1 MHIQISYKKFFWINI
16 LVVIALA
23 LNLRAPITSIG
34 PMIEYIQEYYKIN
47 SALAG
52 MLTTLPLIAFGL
64 ISFFVAYFSQIKA
77 LFFALILIVFGEFIR
92 SYGGNIGLFSGVFLI
107 GAGIAIANVLLP
119 SFVKE
124 KFAKNT
130 YKIMG
135 LYGSVIGLSSIA
147 GVALSLPLLKI
158 FEVPQAM
165 FFWVILALTALVF
178 YFPHL
183 KNKRLLR
190 PKKKN
195 INRINLFLNLT
206 AWKVTIVMGLQSFLS
221 YSLFAWLSVMISE
234 KGFGIDFGS
243 NILLLSQVI
252 GMPVA
257 FLLPIAL
264 GKLRTHAKSFVIVL
278 LGFLYVLSFILVFL
292 CDVKLVLFLTA
303 IFLGFASSGVFTIS
317 LLFIAIKSS
326 NSLIAA
332 KLSAMSQGI
341 GYLIAAQ
348 APWIVGMLHDN
359 FRSFTSGF
367 IMLIIV
373 AIILNI
379 FVFLAYKAPVIK

>member
-1 MHIQISYKKFFWINI
+1 MIVQFSYKKFFWINI
-16 LVVIALA
+16 LVVITLA

-34 PMIEYIQEYYKIN
+34 PMVEHIQEYYKIN
-47 SALAG
+47 STLVG

-64 ISFFVAYFSQIKA
+64 ISFFVAYFSQIRA
-77 LFFALILIVFGEFIR
+77 LFFALILIGFGEIVR
-92 SYGGNIGLFSGVFLI
+92 SYGGNIGLFFGVFLI
-107 GAGIAIANVLLP
+107 GGGIAIANVLLP
-119 SFVKE
+119 SFIKE
-124 KFAKNT
+124 KFSSKA

-135 LYGSVIGLSSIA
+135 LYGSIIGVSSIA

-158 FEVPQAM
+158 FDVPQAM
-165 FFWVILALTALVF
+165 FFWIILALIALFF

-183 KNKRLLR
+183 KNKRLFR
-190 PKKKN
+190 SKNKSMDN
-195 INRINLFLNLT
+195 INIFLNLT

-257 FLLPIAL
+257 FLLPILL
-264 GKLRTHAKSFVIVL
+264 GKLRFHAKSFAIIT
-278 LGFLYVLSFILVFL
+278 LGFLYLLSFVLIFL
-292 CDVKLVLFLTA
+292 CNIKAILFLAA
-303 IFLGFASSGVFTIS
+303 IFLGCASSGVFTIS
-317 LLFIAIKSS
+317 LLFIAMKSS
-326 NSLIAA
+326 NSIIAA

-348 APWIVGMLHDN
+348 APWIIGLLHDKFGN
-359 FRSFTSGF
+359 FVLGF
-367 IMLIIV
+367 VVLIAV
-373 AIILNI
+373 AILLNI
-379 FVFLAYKAPVIK
+379 FVFLAYKAPTIK

>member
-1 MHIQISYKKFFWINI
+1 MLAQISYKKFFWINI
-16 LVVIALA
+16 LVVITLT

-77 LFFALILIVFGEFIR
+77 LFFALCLIVFGEFIR

-119 SFVKE
+119 SFIKE

-135 LYGSVIGLSSIA
+135 LYGSIIGLSSIA
-147 GVALSLPLLKI
+147 GVALSLPLLK
-158 FEVPQAM
+158 FFDVPQSM
-165 FFWVILALTALVF
+165 FFWVILALIALIF

-195 INRINLFLNLT
+195 INKINLFLNLT

-243 NILLLSQVI
+243 NVLLLSQII

-257 FLLPIAL
+257 FLLPIVL
-264 GKLRTHAKSFVIVL
+264 GKLRTHAKGFVIVI
-278 LGFLYVLSFILVFL
+278 LGFLYVLSFVLVFF
-292 CDVKLVLFLTA
+292 CDVKLVLLLAA

-326 NSLIAA
+326 TSFIAA

-348 APWIVGMLHDN
+348 APWIIGMLYDSFGN
-359 FRSFTSGF
+359 FTLGF
-367 IMLIIV
+367 IVLIAV
-373 AIILNI
+373 ATILNI

>member
-1 MHIQISYKKFFWINI
+1 MHTQISYKKFFWINI
-16 LVVIALA
+16 LVVITLA
-23 LNLRAPITSIG
+23 LNLRAPVTSIG
-34 PMIEYIQEYYKIN
+34 PMIEYIQEYYNIN
-47 SALAG
+47 STLAG

-77 LFFALILIVFGEFIR
+77 LFFALILIVFGELIR

-124 KFAKNT
+124 KFVKNT

-135 LYGSVIGLSSIA
+135 LYGSIIGLSSIA

-165 FFWVILALTALVF
+165 FFWVVLALIALIF

-195 INRINLFLNLT
+195 INKINLFLNLT

-243 NILLLSQVI
+243 NVLLLSQII

-257 FLLPIAL
+257 FLLPIVL
-264 GKLRTHAKSFVIVL
+264 GKLRVRAKNFVIII
-278 LGFLYVLSFILVFL
+278 LGFLYVLSFVLVFF
-292 CDVKLVLFLTA
+292 CDVKLALLLVA

-326 NSLIAA
+326 NSFIAA

-348 APWIVGMLHDN
+348 APWIIGMLHDSFGN
-359 FRSFTSGF
+359 FTLGF
-367 IMLIIV
+367 IMLMVV

>member
-1 MHIQISYKKFFWINI
+1 MHTQISYKKFFWINI
-16 LVVIALA
+16 LVVITLA

-34 PMIEYIQEYYKIN
+34 PMVEYIQEYYKIN

-77 LFFALILIVFGEFIR
+77 LFFALCLIVFGEFIR

-124 KFAKNT
+124 KFTKNA

-135 LYGSVIGLSSIA
+135 LYGSIIGLSSIA

-158 FEVPQAM
+158 FEAPQAM
-165 FFWVILALTALVF
+165 FFWVVLALIALIF

-195 INRINLFLNLT
+195 INKINLFLNLT

-243 NILLLSQVI
+243 NVLLLSQII

-257 FLLPIAL
+257 FLLPIVL
-264 GKLRTHAKSFVIVL
+264 GKLRAHAKGFVIII
-278 LGFLYVLSFILVFL
+278 LGFLYVLSFILVFF
-292 CDVKLVLFLTA
+292 CDVKLILLLAA

-326 NSLIAA
+326 TSFIAA

-348 APWIVGMLHDN
+348 APWIIGMLHDSFGN
-359 FRSFTSGF
+359 FTLGF
-367 IMLIIV
+367 IMLITV

>member
-1 MHIQISYKKFFWINI
+1 MHAQISYKKFFWINI
-16 LVVIALA
+16 LVVITLA

-34 PMIEYIQEYYKIN
+34 PMIEYIQEHYKIN

-92 SYGGNIGLFSGVFLI
+92 SYWGNIGLFSGVFLI

-124 KFAKNT
+124 KFAKNA

-135 LYGSVIGLSSIA
+135 LYGSIIGLSSIA

-165 FFWVILALTALVF
+165 FFWVVLALIALIF

-190 PKKKN
+190 PKKKS
-195 INRINLFLNLT
+195 INKINLFLNLT

-243 NILLLSQVI
+243 NVLLLSQII

-257 FLLPIAL
+257 FLLPVVL
-264 GKLRTHAKSFVIVL
+264 SKLRTHAKSFVIVL
-278 LGFLYVLSFILVFL
+278 LGFLYVLSFILVFF
-292 CDVKLVLFLTA
+292 CDVKLVLLLAA

-326 NSLIAA
+326 NSFIAA

-348 APWIVGMLHDN
+348 APWIIGMLHDSFGN
-359 FRSFTSGF
+359 FTLGF
-367 IMLIIV
+367 VMLIIV

>member
-1 MHIQISYKKFFWINI
+1 MHTQISYKKFFWINI
-16 LVVIALA
+16 LVVITLA

-34 PMIEYIQEYYKIN
+34 PMIEYIQEYYNIN

-64 ISFFVAYFSQIKA
+64 IPFFVAYFSQIKA

-124 KFAKNT
+124 KFAKNA

-135 LYGSVIGLSSIA
+135 LYGSIMGLSSIA

-165 FFWVILALTALVF
+165 FFWVVLALIALIF

-195 INRINLFLNLT
+195 INKINLFLNLT

-243 NILLLSQVI
+243 NVLLLSQII

-257 FLLPIAL
+257 FLLPIVL
-264 GKLRTHAKSFVIVL
+264 GKLRAHAESFVIVL
-278 LGFLYVLSFILVFL
+278 LGFLYVLSFILVFF
-292 CDVKLVLFLTA
+292 CDVKLVLLLAA

-326 NSLIAA
+326 NSFIAA

-348 APWIVGMLHDN
+348 APWIIGMLHDN
-359 FRSFTSGF
+359 FRNFTSGF
-367 IMLIIV
+367 IMLIVV
-373 AIILNI
+373 AVILNI

>member
-1 MHIQISYKKFFWINI
+1 MHTQISYKKFFWINI
-16 LVVIALA
+16 LVVITLA

-34 PMIEYIQEYYKIN
+34 PMIEYIQEYYNIN

-77 LFFALILIVFGEFIR
+77 LFFALCLIVFGELIR

-107 GAGIAIANVLLP
+107 GAGIAMANVLLP

-124 KFAKNT
+124 KFAKNA

-135 LYGSVIGLSSIA
+135 LYGSIIGLSSIA

-165 FFWVILALTALVF
+165 FFWVVLALIALIF

-190 PKKKN
+190 PKRKN
-195 INRINLFLNLT
+195 INKINLFLNLT

-243 NILLLSQVI
+243 NVLLLSQII

-257 FLLPIAL
+257 FLLPIVL
-264 GKLRTHAKSFVIVL
+264 SKLRTYAKSFVIVL
-278 LGFLYVLSFILVFL
+278 LGFLYVLSFILVFF
-292 CDVKLVLFLTA
+292 CDVKLVLLLAA

-326 NSLIAA
+326 NSFIAA

-348 APWIVGMLHDN
+348 APWIIGMLHDSFGN
-359 FRSFTSGF
+359 FTLGF
-367 IMLIIV
+367 IMLITV
-373 AIILNI
+373 AITLNI

>member
-1 MHIQISYKKFFWINI
+1 MHTQISYKKFFWINI
-16 LVVIALA
+16 LVVITLA
-23 LNLRAPITSIG
+23 LNLRAPVTSIG
-34 PMIEYIQEYYKIN
+34 PMIEYIQEYYNIN
-47 SALAG
+47 STLAG

-124 KFAKNT
+124 KFVKNT

-135 LYGSVIGLSSIA
+135 LYGSIIGLSSIA
-147 GVALSLPLLKI
+147 GVALSLPLLKF

-165 FFWVILALTALVF
+165 FFWVVLALIALIF

-195 INRINLFLNLT
+195 INKINLFLNLT

-243 NILLLSQVI
+243 NVLLLSQII

-257 FLLPIAL
+257 FLLPIVL
-264 GKLRTHAKSFVIVL
+264 GKLRVRAKSFVIII
-278 LGFLYVLSFILVFL
+278 LGFLYVLSFVLVFF
-292 CDVKLVLFLTA
+292 CDVKLALLLAA

-326 NSLIAA
+326 NSFIAA

-348 APWIVGMLHDN
+348 APWIIGMLHDSFGN
-359 FRSFTSGF
+359 FTLGF
-367 IMLIIV
+367 IMLMVV

>member
-1 MHIQISYKKFFWINI
+1 MHTQISYKKFFWINI
-16 LVVIALA
+16 LVVITLA

-34 PMIEYIQEYYKIN
+34 PMIEYIQEYYNIN

-77 LFFALILIVFGEFIR
+77 LFFALCLIVFGELIR

-124 KFAKNT
+124 KFAKNA

-135 LYGSVIGLSSIA
+135 LYGSIIGLSSIA
-147 GVALSLPLLKI
+147 GVALSLSLLKI

-165 FFWVILALTALVF
+165 FFWVVLALIALIF

-190 PKKKN
+190 PKRKN
-195 INRINLFLNLT
+195 INKINLFLNLT

-243 NILLLSQVI
+243 NVLLLSQII

-257 FLLPIAL
+257 FLLPIVL
-264 GKLRTHAKSFVIVL
+264 SKLRTHAKSFVIVL
-278 LGFLYVLSFILVFL
+278 LGFLYVLSFILVFF
-292 CDVKLVLFLTA
+292 CDVKLVLLLAA

-326 NSLIAA
+326 NSFIAA

-348 APWIVGMLHDN
+348 APWIIGMLHDSFGN
-359 FRSFTSGF
+359 FTLGF
-367 IMLIIV
+367 IMLITV
-373 AIILNI
+373 AITLNI

>member
-1 MHIQISYKKFFWINI
+1 MHTQISYKKFFWINI
-16 LVVIALA
+16 LVVITLA
-23 LNLRAPITSIG
+23 LNLRAPVTSIG
-34 PMIEYIQEYYKIN
+34 PMIEYIQEYYNIN
-47 SALAG
+47 STLAG

-77 LFFALILIVFGEFIR
+77 LFFALILIVFGELIR

-124 KFAKNT
+124 KFVKNT

-135 LYGSVIGLSSIA
+135 LYGSIIGLSSIA

-165 FFWVILALTALVF
+165 FFWVVLALIALIF

-195 INRINLFLNLT
+195 INKINLFLNLT

-243 NILLLSQVI
+243 NVLLLSQII

-257 FLLPIAL
+257 FLLPIVL
-264 GKLRTHAKSFVIVL
+264 GKLRVRAKSFVIII
-278 LGFLYVLSFILVFL
+278 LGFLYVLSFVLVFF
-292 CDVKLVLFLTA
+292 CDVKLALLLVA

-326 NSLIAA
+326 NSFIAA

-348 APWIVGMLHDN
+348 APWIIGMLHDSFGN
-359 FRSFTSGF
+359 FTLGF
-367 IMLIIV
+367 IMLMVV

>member
-1 MHIQISYKKFFWINI
+1 MHPQISYKKFFWINI
-16 LVVIALA
+16 LVVITLA

-34 PMIEYIQEYYKIN
+34 PMIEYIQEHYKIN

-92 SYGGNIGLFSGVFLI
+92 SYWGNIGLFSGVFLI
-107 GAGIAIANVLLP
+107 GASIAIANVLLP

-124 KFAKNT
+124 KFAKNA

-135 LYGSVIGLSSIA
+135 LYGSIIGLSSIA

-165 FFWVILALTALVF
+165 FFWVVLALIALIF

-190 PKKKN
+190 PKKKS
-195 INRINLFLNLT
+195 INKINLFLNLT

-243 NILLLSQVI
+243 NVLLLSQII

-257 FLLPIAL
+257 FLLPVVL
-264 GKLRTHAKSFVIVL
+264 SKLRTHAKSFVIVL
-278 LGFLYVLSFILVFL
+278 LGFLYVLSFILVFF
-292 CDVKLVLFLTA
+292 CDVKLVLLLAA

-326 NSLIAA
+326 NSFIAA

-348 APWIVGMLHDN
+348 APWIIGMLHDSFGN
-359 FRSFTSGF
+359 FTLGF
-367 IMLIIV
+367 VMLIIV

-379 FVFLAYKAPVIK
+379 FVFLAYKAPMIK

>member
-1 MHIQISYKKFFWINI
+1 MYTQISYKKFFWINI
-16 LVVIALA
+16 SVVITLA

-34 PMIEYIQEYYKIN
+34 PMIEHIQEYYNIN
-47 SALAG
+47 STLAG

-77 LFFALILIVFGEFIR
+77 LFFALILIVFGEVIR
-92 SYGGNIGLFSGVFLI
+92 SYGGTIGLFSGVFLI

-124 KFAKNT
+124 KFSKNT

-135 LYGSVIGLSSIA
+135 LYGSIIGLSSIA
-147 GVALSLPLLKI
+147 GVALSLPLLK
-158 FEVPQAM
+158 FFDVPQAM
-165 FFWVILALTALVF
+165 FFWAILALIALIF

-195 INRINLFLNLT
+195 INKVNIFLNLT

-243 NILLLSQVI
+243 NVLLLSQII

-257 FLLPIAL
+257 FLLPIIL
-264 GKLRTHAKSFVIVL
+264 GKLRSRAKSFAIVM
-278 LGFLYVLSFILVFL
+278 LGFLYFLSFMMIFL
-292 CDVKLVLFLTA
+292 FKVKAILFLAA

-326 NSLIAA
+326 NSIIAA

-348 APWIVGMLHDN
+348 SPWIIGMLHDN
-359 FRSFTSGF
+359 FRNFTSGF
-367 IMLIIV
+367 IMLIVV

>member
-1 MHIQISYKKFFWINI
+1 MHAQISYKKFFWINI
-16 LVVIALA
+16 LVVITLA

-34 PMIEYIQEYYKIN
+34 PMIEYIQEHYKIN

-92 SYGGNIGLFSGVFLI
+92 SYWGNIGLFSGVFLI
-107 GAGIAIANVLLP
+107 GASIAIANVLLP

-124 KFAKNT
+124 KFAKNA

-135 LYGSVIGLSSIA
+135 LYGSIIGLSSIA

-165 FFWVILALTALVF
+165 FFWVVLALIALIF

-190 PKKKN
+190 PKKKS
-195 INRINLFLNLT
+195 INKINLFLNLT

-243 NILLLSQVI
+243 NVLLLSQII

-257 FLLPIAL
+257 FLLPVVL
-264 GKLRTHAKSFVIVL
+264 SKLRTHAKSFVIVL
-278 LGFLYVLSFILVFL
+278 LGFLYVLSFILVFF
-292 CDVKLVLFLTA
+292 CDVKLVLLLAA
-303 IFLGFASSGVFTIS
+303 IFLGFASSGIFTIS

-326 NSLIAA
+326 NSFIAA

-348 APWIVGMLHDN
+348 APWIIGMLHDSFGN
-359 FRSFTSGF
+359 FTLGF
-367 IMLIIV
+367 VMLIIV

>member
-1 MHIQISYKKFFWINI
+1 MHAQISYKKFFWINI
-16 LVVIALA
+16 LVVITLA

-34 PMIEYIQEYYKIN
+34 PMIEYIQEHYKIN

-92 SYGGNIGLFSGVFLI
+92 SYWGNIGLFSGVFLI
-107 GAGIAIANVLLP
+107 GASIAIANVLLP

-124 KFAKNT
+124 KFAKNA

-135 LYGSVIGLSSIA
+135 LYGSIIGLSSIA

-165 FFWVILALTALVF
+165 FFWVVLALIALIF

-190 PKKKN
+190 PKKKS
-195 INRINLFLNLT
+195 INKINLFLNLT

-243 NILLLSQVI
+243 NVLLLSQII

-257 FLLPIAL
+257 FLLPVVL
-264 GKLRTHAKSFVIVL
+264 SKLRTHAKSFVIVL
-278 LGFLYVLSFILVFL
+278 LGFLYVLSFILVFF
-292 CDVKLVLFLTA
+292 CDVKLVLLLAA

-326 NSLIAA
+326 NSFIAA

-348 APWIVGMLHDN
+348 APWIIGMLHDSFGN
-359 FRSFTSGF
+359 FTLGF
-367 IMLIIV
+367 VMLIIV

-379 FVFLAYKAPVIK
+379 FVFLAYKALVIK

>member
-1 MHIQISYKKFFWINI
+1 MHTQISYKKFFWINI
-16 LVVIALA
+16 LVVITLA
-23 LNLRAPITSIG
+23 LNLRAPVTSIG
-34 PMIEYIQEYYKIN
+34 PMIEYIQEYYNIN
-47 SALAG
+47 STLAG

-124 KFAKNT
+124 KFVKNT

-135 LYGSVIGLSSIA
+135 LYGSIIGLSSIA

-165 FFWVILALTALVF
+165 FFWVVLALIALIF

-195 INRINLFLNLT
+195 INKINLFLNLT

-243 NILLLSQVI
+243 NVLLLSQII

-257 FLLPIAL
+257 FLLPIVL
-264 GKLRTHAKSFVIVL
+264 GKLRVRAKSFVIII
-278 LGFLYVLSFILVFL
+278 LGFLYVLSFVLVFF
-292 CDVKLVLFLTA
+292 CDVKLALLLVA

-326 NSLIAA
+326 NSFIAA

-348 APWIVGMLHDN
+348 APWIIGMLHDSFGN
-359 FRSFTSGF
+359 FTLGF
-367 IMLIIV
+367 IMLMVV

>member
-1 MHIQISYKKFFWINI
+1 MHHQIIYKKFFWINI
-16 LVVIALA
+16 LVVVALA

-34 PMIEYIQEYYKIN
+34 PMIGHIQEYYQIN
-47 SALAG
+47 STLAG

-77 LFFALILIVFGEFIR
+77 LFFALLLIVFGEALR
-92 SYGGNIGLFSGVFLI
+92 SYGANIGLFLGVFFI
-107 GAGIAIANVLLP
+107 GGGIAIANVLLP

-124 KFAKNT
+124 KFPKNT

-135 LYGSVIGLSSIA
+135 LYGSIIGLSSIA

-158 FEVPQAM
+158 FDVPQAM
-165 FFWVILALTALVF
+165 FIWVILALMALFF
-178 YFPHL
+178 YLPHL

-190 PKKKN
+190 AKRKN
-195 INRINLFLNLT
+195 INRFNIFLNKT
-206 AWKVTIVMGLQSFLS
+206 AWKVTVVMGLQSFLS

-243 NILLLSQVI
+243 NVLLLSQII

-257 FLLPIAL
+257 FLLPLVL
-264 GKLRTHAKSFVIVL
+264 GRLRNRAKSIVIVT
-278 LGFLYVLSFILVFL
+278 LGFLYVLSFMMIFV
-292 CDVKLVLFLTA
+292 CHTKAMLFLAA

-326 NSLIAA
+326 NSAIAA
-332 KLSAMSQGI
+332 KLSAMSQGV

-348 APWIVGMLHDN
+348 SPWVVGILHDHFKN
-359 FRSFTSGF
+359 FTFGF
-367 IMLIIV
+367 LMLIVV

>member
-1 MHIQISYKKFFWINI
+1 MHAQISYKKFFWINI
-16 LVVIALA
+16 LVIITLA

-34 PMIEYIQEYYKIN
+34 PMIEYIQEHYKIN

-92 SYGGNIGLFSGVFLI
+92 SYWGDIGLFSGVFLI
-107 GAGIAIANVLLP
+107 GASIAIANVLLP

-124 KFAKNT
+124 KFAKNA

-135 LYGSVIGLSSIA
+135 LYGSIIGLSSIA

-165 FFWVILALTALVF
+165 FFWVVLALIALIF

-190 PKKKN
+190 PKKKS
-195 INRINLFLNLT
+195 INKINLFLNLT

-243 NILLLSQVI
+243 NVLLLSQII

-257 FLLPIAL
+257 FLLPVVL
-264 GKLRTHAKSFVIVL
+264 SKLRTHAKSFVIVL
-278 LGFLYVLSFILVFL
+278 LGFLYVLSFILVFF
-292 CDVKLVLFLTA
+292 CDVKLVLLLAA

-326 NSLIAA
+326 NSFIAA

-348 APWIVGMLHDN
+348 APWIIGMLHDSFGN
-359 FRSFTSGF
+359 FTLGF
-367 IMLIIV
+367 VMLIIV

>member
-1 MHIQISYKKFFWINI
+1 MHTQISYKKFFWINI
-16 LVVIALA
+16 LVVITLA

-34 PMIEYIQEYYKIN
+34 PMVEYIQEYYKIN

-77 LFFALILIVFGEFIR
+77 LFFALCLIVFGEFIR

-124 KFAKNT
+124 KFTKNA

-135 LYGSVIGLSSIA
+135 LYGSIIGLSSIA

-165 FFWVILALTALVF
+165 FFWVVLALIALIF

-195 INRINLFLNLT
+195 INKINLFLNLT

-243 NILLLSQVI
+243 NVLLLSQII

-257 FLLPIAL
+257 FLLPIVL
-264 GKLRTHAKSFVIVL
+264 GKLRAHAKGFVIII
-278 LGFLYVLSFILVFL
+278 LGFLYVLSFILVFF
-292 CDVKLVLFLTA
+292 CDVKLILLLAA

-326 NSLIAA
+326 TSFIAA

-348 APWIVGMLHDN
+348 APWIIGMLHDSFGN
-359 FRSFTSGF
+359 FTLGF
-367 IMLIIV
+367 IMLIAV

>member
-1 MHIQISYKKFFWINI
+1 MYTQISYKKFFWINI
-16 LVVIALA
+16 LVVITLA

-64 ISFFVAYFSQIKA
+64 IPFFVAYFSQIKA

-124 KFAKNT
+124 KFAKNA

-135 LYGSVIGLSSIA
+135 LYGSIMGLSSIA

-165 FFWVILALTALVF
+165 FFWVVLALIALIF

-195 INRINLFLNLT
+195 INKINLFLNLT

-243 NILLLSQVI
+243 NVLLLSQII

-257 FLLPIAL
+257 FLLPIVL
-264 GKLRTHAKSFVIVL
+264 GKLRAHAESFVIII
-278 LGFLYVLSFILVFL
+278 LGFLYVLSFILVFF
-292 CDVKLVLFLTA
+292 CDVKLVLLLAA

-326 NSLIAA
+326 NSFIAA

-348 APWIVGMLHDN
+348 APWIIGMLHDN
-359 FRSFTSGF
+359 FRNFTSGF
-367 IMLIIV
+367 IMLIVV
-373 AIILNI
+373 AVILNI

>member
-1 MHIQISYKKFFWINI
+1 M
-16 LVVIALA
+16 
-23 LNLRAPITSIG
+23 
-34 PMIEYIQEYYKIN
+34 
-47 SALAG
+47 
-52 MLTTLPLIAFGL
+52 
-64 ISFFVAYFSQIKA
+64 AYFSQIKA
-77 LFFALILIVFGEFIR
+77 LFFALCLIVFGEFIR

-119 SFVKE
+119 SFIKE

-135 LYGSVIGLSSIA
+135 LYGSIIGLSSIA
-147 GVALSLPLLKI
+147 GVALSLPLLK
-158 FEVPQAM
+158 FFDVPQSM
-165 FFWVILALTALVF
+165 FFWVILALIALIF

-195 INRINLFLNLT
+195 INKINLFLNLT

-243 NILLLSQVI
+243 NVLLLSQII

-257 FLLPIAL
+257 FLLPIVL
-264 GKLRTHAKSFVIVL
+264 GKLRTHAKGFVIVI
-278 LGFLYVLSFILVFL
+278 LGFLYVLSFVLVFF
-292 CDVKLVLFLTA
+292 CDVKLVLLLAA

-326 NSLIAA
+326 TSFIAA

-348 APWIVGMLHDN
+348 APWIIGMLHDSFGN
-359 FRSFTSGF
+359 FTLGF
-367 IMLIIV
+367 IVLIAV
-373 AIILNI
+373 ATILNI

>member
-1 MHIQISYKKFFWINI
+1 MYTQISYKKFFWINI
-16 LVVIALA
+16 LVVITLA

-64 ISFFVAYFSQIKA
+64 IPFFVAYFSQIKA

-124 KFAKNT
+124 KFAKNA

-135 LYGSVIGLSSIA
+135 LYGSIMGLSSIA

-165 FFWVILALTALVF
+165 FFWVILALIALIF

-195 INRINLFLNLT
+195 INKINLFLNLT

-243 NILLLSQVI
+243 NVLLLSQII

-257 FLLPIAL
+257 FLLPIVL
-264 GKLRTHAKSFVIVL
+264 GKLRAHAESFVIII
-278 LGFLYVLSFILVFL
+278 LGFLYVLSFILVFF
-292 CDVKLVLFLTA
+292 CDVKLVLLLAA

-326 NSLIAA
+326 NSFIAA

-348 APWIVGMLHDN
+348 APWIIGMLHDN
-359 FRSFTSGF
+359 FRNFTSGF
-367 IMLIIV
+367 IMLIVV
-373 AIILNI
+373 AVILNI

>member
-1 MHIQISYKKFFWINI
+1 MHTQISYKKFFWINI
-16 LVVIALA
+16 LVVITLA

-34 PMIEYIQEYYKIN
+34 PMVEYIQEYYKIN

-77 LFFALILIVFGEFIR
+77 LFFALCLIVFGEFIR

-124 KFAKNT
+124 KFAKNA

-135 LYGSVIGLSSIA
+135 LYGSIIGLSSIT

-165 FFWVILALTALVF
+165 FFWVVLALIALVF

-195 INRINLFLNLT
+195 INKINLFLNLT

-234 KGFGIDFGS
+234 KDFGIDFGS
-243 NILLLSQVI
+243 NVLLLSQII

-257 FLLPIAL
+257 FLLPIVL
-264 GKLRTHAKSFVIVL
+264 GKLRAHAKGFVVII
-278 LGFLYVLSFILVFL
+278 LGFLYVLSFVLVFF
-292 CDVKLVLFLTA
+292 CDIKLVLLLAA

-326 NSLIAA
+326 TSFIAA
-332 KLSAMSQGI
+332 KLSAISQGI

-348 APWIVGMLHDN
+348 APWIIGMLHDSFGN
-359 FRSFTSGF
+359 FTLGF
-367 IMLIIV
+367 IMLIAV

>member
-1 MHIQISYKKFFWINI
+1 MYAQISYKKFFWINI
-16 LVVIALA
+16 LVVITLA

-34 PMIEYIQEYYKIN
+34 PMVEYIQEYYKIN

-77 LFFALILIVFGEFIR
+77 LFFALCLIVFGELIR
-92 SYGGNIGLFSGVFLI
+92 SYGGNIGLFFGVFLI

-124 KFAKNT
+124 KFAKNA

-135 LYGSVIGLSSIA
+135 LYGSIMGLSSIA

-165 FFWVILALTALVF
+165 FFWVILALIALIF

-195 INRINLFLNLT
+195 INKINLFLNLT

-243 NILLLSQVI
+243 NVLLLSQII

-257 FLLPIAL
+257 FLLPIVL
-264 GKLRTHAKSFVIVL
+264 GKLRAHAESFVIII
-278 LGFLYVLSFILVFL
+278 LGFLYVLSFILVFF
-292 CDVKLVLFLTA
+292 CDVKLVLLLAA

-326 NSLIAA
+326 NSFIAA

-348 APWIVGMLHDN
+348 APWIIGILHDN
-359 FRSFTSGF
+359 FRNFTSGF
-367 IMLIIV
+367 IMLIVV
-373 AIILNI
+373 AVILNI

>member
-1 MHIQISYKKFFWINI
+1 MYTQISYKKFFWINI
-16 LVVIALA
+16 LVVITLA

-34 PMIEYIQEYYKIN
+34 PMIEHIQEYYNIN
-47 SALAG
+47 STLAG

-64 ISFFVAYFSQIKA
+64 IPFFVAYFSQIKA

-124 KFAKNT
+124 KFAKNA

-135 LYGSVIGLSSIA
+135 LYGSIMGLSSIA
-147 GVALSLPLLKI
+147 GVALSLPLLK
-158 FEVPQAM
+158 FFDVPQAM
-165 FFWVILALTALVF
+165 FFWVILALIALIF

-195 INRINLFLNLT
+195 INKINLFLNLT

-243 NILLLSQVI
+243 NVLLLSQII

-257 FLLPIAL
+257 FLLPIVL
-264 GKLRTHAKSFVIVL
+264 GKLRTHAKGFVIVI
-278 LGFLYVLSFILVFL
+278 LGFLYVLSFVLVFF
-292 CDVKLVLFLTA
+292 CDVKLVLLLAA

-326 NSLIAA
+326 TSFIAA

-348 APWIVGMLHDN
+348 APWIIGMLHDSFGN
-359 FRSFTSGF
+359 FTLGF
-367 IMLIIV
+367 IVLIVV
-373 AIILNI
+373 AVILNI

>member
-1 MHIQISYKKFFWINI
+1 MHAQISYKKFFWINI
-16 LVVIALA
+16 LVVITIA

-34 PMIEYIQEYYKIN
+34 PMIEYIQEHYKIN

-92 SYGGNIGLFSGVFLI
+92 SYWGNIGLFSGVFLI

-124 KFAKNT
+124 KFAKNA

-135 LYGSVIGLSSIA
+135 LYGSIIGLSSIA

-165 FFWVILALTALVF
+165 FFWVVLALIALIF

-190 PKKKN
+190 PKKKS
-195 INRINLFLNLT
+195 INKINLFLNLT

-243 NILLLSQVI
+243 NVLLLSQII

-257 FLLPIAL
+257 FLLPVVL
-264 GKLRTHAKSFVIVL
+264 SKLRTHAKSFVIVL
-278 LGFLYVLSFILVFL
+278 LGFLYVLSFILVFF
-292 CDVKLVLFLTA
+292 CDVKLVLLLAA

-326 NSLIAA
+326 NSFIAA

-348 APWIVGMLHDN
+348 APWIIGMLHDSFGN
-359 FRSFTSGF
+359 FTLGF
-367 IMLIIV
+367 VMLIIV

>member
-1 MHIQISYKKFFWINI
+1 MHTQISYKKFFWINI
-16 LVVIALA
+16 LVVITLA

-34 PMIEYIQEYYKIN
+34 PMIEYIQEYYNIN
-47 SALAG
+47 STLAG

-107 GAGIAIANVLLP
+107 GASIAIANVLLP

-124 KFAKNT
+124 KFAKNA

-135 LYGSVIGLSSIA
+135 LYGSIIGLSSIA

-158 FEVPQAM
+158 FEVSQAM
-165 FFWVILALTALVF
+165 FFWVVLALIALIF

-195 INRINLFLNLT
+195 INKINLFLNLT

-243 NILLLSQVI
+243 NVLLLSQII

-257 FLLPIAL
+257 FLLPIVL
-264 GKLRTHAKSFVIVL
+264 GKLRVHAKGFVIVL
-278 LGFLYVLSFILVFL
+278 LGFLYVLSFILVFF
-292 CDVKLVLFLTA
+292 CDVKLVLLLAA

-326 NSLIAA
+326 NSFIAA

-348 APWIVGMLHDN
+348 APWIIGMLHDSFGN
-359 FRSFTSGF
+359 FTLGFT
-367 IMLIIV
+367 MLITV

>member
-1 MHIQISYKKFFWINI
+1 MYTQISYKKFFWINI
-16 LVVIALA
+16 LVVITLA

-64 ISFFVAYFSQIKA
+64 IPFFVAYFSQIKA

-124 KFAKNT
+124 KFAKNA

-135 LYGSVIGLSSIA
+135 LYGSIMGLSSIA

-165 FFWVILALTALVF
+165 FFWVILALIALIF

-195 INRINLFLNLT
+195 INKINLFLNLT

-243 NILLLSQVI
+243 NVLLLSQII

-257 FLLPIAL
+257 FLLPIVL
-264 GKLRTHAKSFVIVL
+264 GKLRAHAESFVIII
-278 LGFLYVLSFILVFL
+278 LGFLYVLSFILVFF
-292 CDVKLVLFLTA
+292 CDVKLVLLLAA

-326 NSLIAA
+326 NSFIAA

-348 APWIVGMLHDN
+348 APWIIGMLHDN
-359 FRSFTSGF
+359 FRNFTSGF
-367 IMLIIV
+367 TMLIVV
-373 AIILNI
+373 AVILNI

>member
-1 MHIQISYKKFFWINI
+1 
-16 LVVIALA
+16 
-23 LNLRAPITSIG
+23 NLRAPITSIG

-77 LFFALILIVFGEFIR
+77 LFFALCLIVFGEFIR

-119 SFVKE
+119 SFIKE

-135 LYGSVIGLSSIA
+135 LYGSIIGLSSIA
-147 GVALSLPLLKI
+147 GVALSLPLLK
-158 FEVPQAM
+158 FFDVPQSM
-165 FFWVILALTALVF
+165 FFWVILALIALIF

-195 INRINLFLNLT
+195 INKINLFLNLT

-243 NILLLSQVI
+243 NVLLLSQII

-257 FLLPIAL
+257 FLLPIVL
-264 GKLRTHAKSFVIVL
+264 GKLRTHAKGFVIVI
-278 LGFLYVLSFILVFL
+278 LGFLYVLSFVLVFF
-292 CDVKLVLFLTA
+292 CDVKLVLLLAA

-326 NSLIAA
+326 TSFIAA

-348 APWIVGMLHDN
+348 APWIIGMLYDSFGN
-359 FRSFTSGF
+359 FTLGF
-367 IMLIIV
+367 IVLIAV
-373 AIILNI
+373 ATILNI

>member
-1 MHIQISYKKFFWINI
+1 MHTQISYKKFFWINI
-16 LVVIALA
+16 LVVITLA
-23 LNLRAPITSIG
+23 LNLRAPVTSIG
-34 PMIEYIQEYYKIN
+34 PMIEYIQEYYNIN
-47 SALAG
+47 STLAG

-124 KFAKNT
+124 KFVKNT

-135 LYGSVIGLSSIA
+135 LYGSIIGLSSIA

-165 FFWVILALTALVF
+165 FFWVVLALIALIF

-195 INRINLFLNLT
+195 INKINLFLNLT

-243 NILLLSQVI
+243 NVLLLSQII

-257 FLLPIAL
+257 FLLPIVL
-264 GKLRTHAKSFVIVL
+264 GKLRVRAKSFVIII
-278 LGFLYVLSFILVFL
+278 LGFLYVLSFVLVFF
-292 CDVKLVLFLTA
+292 CDVKLALLLAA

-326 NSLIAA
+326 NSFIAA

-348 APWIVGMLHDN
+348 APWIIGMLHDSFGN
-359 FRSFTSGF
+359 FTLGF
-367 IMLIIV
+367 IMLMVV

>member
-1 MHIQISYKKFFWINI
+1 MHAQISYKKFFWINI
-16 LVVIALA
+16 LVVITLA

-34 PMIEYIQEYYKIN
+34 PMIEYIQEHYKIN

-92 SYGGNIGLFSGVFLI
+92 SYWGDIGLFSGVFLI
-107 GAGIAIANVLLP
+107 GASIAIANVLLP

-124 KFAKNT
+124 KFAKNA

-135 LYGSVIGLSSIA
+135 LYGSIIGLSSIA

-165 FFWVILALTALVF
+165 FFWVVLALIALIF

-190 PKKKN
+190 PKKKS
-195 INRINLFLNLT
+195 INKINLFLNLT

-243 NILLLSQVI
+243 NVLLLSQII

-257 FLLPIAL
+257 FLLPVVL
-264 GKLRTHAKSFVIVL
+264 SKLRTHAKSFVIVL
-278 LGFLYVLSFILVFL
+278 LGFLYVLSFILVFF
-292 CDVKLVLFLTA
+292 CDVKLVLLLAA

-326 NSLIAA
+326 NSFIAA

-348 APWIVGMLHDN
+348 APWIIGMLHDSFGN
-359 FRSFTSGF
+359 FTLGF
-367 IMLIIV
+367 VMLIIV

>member
-1 MHIQISYKKFFWINI
+1 MHTQISYKKFFWINI
-16 LVVIALA
+16 LVVITLA
-23 LNLRAPITSIG
+23 LNLRAPIISIG
-34 PMIEYIQEYYKIN
+34 PMVEYIQEYYKIN

-77 LFFALILIVFGEFIR
+77 LFFALCLIVFGELIR

-130 YKIMG
+130 HKIMG
-135 LYGSVIGLSSIA
+135 LYGFILGFSSII
-147 GVALSLPLLKI
+147 GVAFSLPLLKI
-158 FEVPQAM
+158 FDVPQAM
-165 FFWVILALTALVF
+165 FFWVVLALIALIF

-190 PKKKN
+190 SKKKKINKMN
-195 INRINLFLNLT
+195 IFSNST
-206 AWKVTIVMGLQSFLS
+206 AWKITILMGLQSFLS

-234 KGFGIDFGS
+234 KGYDINFGS
-243 NILLLSQVI
+243 NILLLSQII
-252 GMPVA
+252 G
-257 FLLPIAL
+257 LPIAL
-264 GKLRTHAKSFVIVL
+264 FSPMILNQLTNNKKNLYIILLSFLYL
-278 LGFLYVLSFILVFL
+278 LGFIMILFFNAKVMLYIA
-292 CDVKLVLFLTA
+292 A
-303 IFLGFASSGVFTIS
+303 IFMGCASSGIFIIA
-317 LLFIAIKSS
+317 LLFIATKSA
-326 NSLIAA
+326 NSVIAA

-348 APWIVGMLHDN
+348 APWIIGMLHDSFGN
-359 FRSFTSGF
+359 FIFGF
-367 IMLIIV
+367 ILLV
-373 AIILNI
+373 VVGIILNI
-379 FVFLAYKAPVIK
+379 FMFLAYKAPVIK

>member
-1 MHIQISYKKFFWINI
+1 MLAQISYKKFFWINI
-16 LVVIALA
+16 LVVITLA

-77 LFFALILIVFGEFIR
+77 LFFALCLIVFGEFIR

-119 SFVKE
+119 SFIKE

-135 LYGSVIGLSSIA
+135 LYGSIIGLSSIA
-147 GVALSLPLLKI
+147 GVALSLPLLK
-158 FEVPQAM
+158 FFDAPQSM
-165 FFWVILALTALVF
+165 FFWVILALIALIF

-195 INRINLFLNLT
+195 INKINLFLNLT

-243 NILLLSQVI
+243 NVLLLSQII

-257 FLLPIAL
+257 FLLPIVL
-264 GKLRTHAKSFVIVL
+264 GKLRTHAKGFVIVI
-278 LGFLYVLSFILVFL
+278 LGFLYVLSFVLVFF
-292 CDVKLVLFLTA
+292 CDVKLVLLLAA

-326 NSLIAA
+326 TSFIAA

-348 APWIVGMLHDN
+348 APWIIGMLHDSFGN
-359 FRSFTSGF
+359 FTLGF
-367 IMLIIV
+367 IVLIAV
-373 AIILNI
+373 ATILNI

>member
-16 LVVIALA
+16 LVVITLA

-77 LFFALILIVFGEFIR
+77 LFFALCLIVFGEFIR

-124 KFAKNT
+124 KFAKNA

-135 LYGSVIGLSSIA
+135 LYGSIIGLSSIT

-165 FFWVILALTALVF
+165 FFWVVLALIALIF

-195 INRINLFLNLT
+195 INKINLFLNLT

-243 NILLLSQVI
+243 NVLLLSQII

-257 FLLPIAL
+257 FLLPIVL
-264 GKLRTHAKSFVIVL
+264 GKLRAHAKGFVIII
-278 LGFLYVLSFILVFL
+278 LGFLYVLSFILVFF
-292 CDVKLVLFLTA
+292 CDVKLVLLLAA

-326 NSLIAA
+326 TSFIAA
-332 KLSAMSQGI
+332 KLSAMSQGV

-348 APWIVGMLHDN
+348 APWIIGMLHDSFGN
-359 FRSFTSGF
+359 FTLGF
-367 IMLIIV
+367 IMLITV

>member
-1 MHIQISYKKFFWINI
+1 M
-16 LVVIALA
+16 
-23 LNLRAPITSIG
+23 
-34 PMIEYIQEYYKIN
+34 
-47 SALAG
+47 
-52 MLTTLPLIAFGL
+52 
-64 ISFFVAYFSQIKA
+64 
-77 LFFALILIVFGEFIR
+77 IVFGEFIR

-124 KFAKNT
+124 KFAKNA

-135 LYGSVIGLSSIA
+135 LYGSIMGLSSIA

-165 FFWVILALTALVF
+165 FFWVILALIALIF

-195 INRINLFLNLT
+195 INKINLFLNLT

-243 NILLLSQVI
+243 NVLLLSQII

-257 FLLPIAL
+257 FLLPIVL
-264 GKLRTHAKSFVIVL
+264 GKLRAHAESFVIII
-278 LGFLYVLSFILVFL
+278 LGFLYVLSFILVFF
-292 CDVKLVLFLTA
+292 CDVKLVLLLAA

-326 NSLIAA
+326 NSFIAA

-348 APWIVGMLHDN
+348 APWIIGMLHDN
-359 FRSFTSGF
+359 FRNFTSGF
-367 IMLIIV
+367 TMLIVV
-373 AIILNI
+373 AVILNI